1 MQLESQKREEKKSA
15 VLEGSLLNIFKQM
28 NDLKLKIQ
36 EAQQS
41 PNSINKMKS
50 TLRLVTMK
58 LLKTEYKEEP

>member
-50 TLRLVTMK
+50 TPRLVTMK